1 MKLTHLKKMNATTY
15 FFFCRHFV
23 LHPPV
28 QKLIP
33 GLADVPIS
41 DLQGNDM
48 FHAIAHTSMRIA
60 NYLINNLDNDELLSA
75 VLAKITVS
83 DYFVDYMDPIHQLDV
98 SSFIFKFPVLFN
110 VRSLD

>member
-1 MKLTHLKKMNATTY
+1 
-15 FFFCRHFV
+15 V

-28 QKLIP
+28 QRLIP

-98 SSFIFKFPVLFN
+98 SSFILKFLIVGLT
-110 VRSLD
+110 